1 MVESVKSNI
10 LRIHEHVGT
19 SALIQ
24 GVRNTVVRYLSCQ
37 KQDDIQ

>member
-1 MVESVKSNI
+1 MVESVKSKI
-10 LRIHEHVGT
+10 LLIHEHVGT

-24 GVRNTVVRYLSCQ
+24 GVRDTVVSRQ

>member
-1 MVESVKSNI
+1 MVESVKSKI

-24 GVRNTVVRYLSCQ
+24 GVRDTVVLCQ
-37 KQDDIQ
+37 KEDDIQ